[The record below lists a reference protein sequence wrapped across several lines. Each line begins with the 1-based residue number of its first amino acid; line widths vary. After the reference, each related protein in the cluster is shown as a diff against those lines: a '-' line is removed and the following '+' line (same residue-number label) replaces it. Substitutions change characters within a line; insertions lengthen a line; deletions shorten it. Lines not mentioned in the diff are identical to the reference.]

1 MTQQIINFAKIMAK
15 PITKYICQN
24 CGYSSLRWLGKC
36 PECDSWNSFVEEI
49 VVTDKRK
56 ITSKTRGIIDS
67 KITNLSKVSEI
78 DITEDK
84 RIVIGIGEL
93 DRVLGGGIVAGSVVL
108 VGGDPGIGKSTL
120 MMQLSD
126 KVKKNTILY
135 VSGEE
140 SQKQIKLRCERLGFA
155 HDEFYILSETS
166 LEIIAA
172 IVDKLKPDIV
182 IIDSIQTIYRNELES
197 SPGSVSQLRESTA
210 AIIQIAKAKNISFFL
225 IGHITKEGFIAGP
238 KVLEHM
244 VDTVLQFEGERTHA
258 YRVLRAI
265 KNRFG
270 STNEIGIFE
279 MTSTGLVEVTNPSE
293 VFLSQRSK
301 GIAGSSVSASMEG
314 TRPILVEVQALVSSS
329 GYSVPQRTAT
339 GFDYKRLAILIAVL
353 EKKIGLHL
361 SKFDVFLNI
370 AGGIKI
376 DEPSI
381 DLAAALSICSSFK
394 DSALEADLLVIGEVG
409 LSGEIRSVSFAER
422 RIQEALKLGFKK
434 ILLPKG
440 NLKNFRQNKE
450 LEYIP
455 VENIQDAIRLI

>member
-1 MTQQIINFAKIMAK
+1 MAK
-15 PITKYICQN
+15 PVTKYVCQN
-24 CGYSSLRWLGKC
+24 CGNVSLRWLGKC

-49 VVTDKRK
+49 VHADKHK
-56 ITSKTRGIIDS
+56 LKSKSSDILS
-67 KITNLSKVSEI
+67 AKLTNLSKVADI
-78 DITEDK
+78 NITEDK
-84 RIVIGIGEL
+84 RIVSSIEEL
-93 DRVLGGGIVAGSVVL
+93 DRVLGGGVVPGSVVL

-126 KVKKNTILY
+126 KIKSNVILY

-140 SQKQIKLRCERLGFA
+140 SPKQIKLRCERLGFA

-172 IVDKLKPDIV
+172 VVDKLKPDIV
-182 IIDSIQTIYRNELES
+182 IIDSIQTIYRSELES

-244 VDTVLQFEGERTHA
+244 VDTVLQFEGERTHS

-279 MTSTGLVEVTNPSE
+279 MTGTGLMEVRNPSE
-293 VFLSQRSK
+293 VFLSQRSR
-301 GIAGSSVSASMEG
+301 GISGSTVSASMEG
-314 TRPILVEVQALVSSS
+314 TRPILIEVQALVSSS

-353 EKKIGLHL
+353 EKKIGIHL
-361 SKFDVFLNI
+361 SKFDVFVNI

-381 DLAAALSICSSFK
+381 DLAAAISICSSFK
-394 DSALEADLLVIGEVG
+394 DTSIDADMLILGEIG
-409 LSGEIRSVSFAER
+409 LSGEIRGISFAER
-422 RIQEALKLGFKK
+422 RIQEAVKLGFKK
-434 ILLPKG
+434 VVLPKS
-440 NLKNFRQNKE
+440 NMKNFKPSKE
-450 LEYIP
+450 IEYIP
-455 VENIQDAIRLI
+455 VESIQDAIRLIL

>member
-1 MTQQIINFAKIMAK
+1 MPKSV
-15 PITKYICQN
+15 TKYVCQN
-24 CGYSSLRWLGKC
+24 CGYTSLRWIGKC

-49 VVTDKRK
+49 VHTDKRK
-56 ITSKTRGIIDS
+56 TASKSGS
-67 KITNLSKVSEI
+67 KADLKMQSLSKVSDI
-78 DITEDK
+78 DVKEDT
-84 RIVIGIGEL
+84 RTTTGIAEL

-120 MMQLSD
+120 MVQLAD
-126 KVKKNTILY
+126 KVKNKVIIY

-140 SQKQIKLRCERLGFA
+140 SQKQIKLRCERLGFL
-155 HDEFYILSETS
+155 HDDFFILTETS

-172 IVDKLKPDIV
+172 VIDRIEPDIV

-197 SPGSVSQLRESTA
+197 SPGSISQLRECTSA
-210 AIIQIAKAKNISFFL
+210 VIQIAKAKSVSFFL
-225 IGHITKEGFIAGP
+225 IGHITKEGMIAGP

-258 YRVLRAI
+258 YRILRAI

-270 STNEIGIFE
+270 STNEIGVFE
-279 MTSTGLVEVTNPSE
+279 MTGTGLLEIKNPSQL
-293 VFLSQRSK
+293 FLSQRSS
-301 GIAGSSVSASMEG
+301 GISGSSVSASIEG

-329 GYSVPQRTAT
+329 GYSIPQRTAT

-361 SKFDVFLNI
+361 SKYDVFLNI

-381 DLAAALSICSSFK
+381 DLAAAMSICSSFK
-394 DSALEADLLVIGEVG
+394 DSPIDPDMLILGEIG
-409 LSGEIRSVSFAER
+409 LSGEIRTISFIDR
-422 RIQEALKLGFKK
+422 RIQEAAKLGFKK
-434 ILLPKG
+434 IVLPKS
-440 NLKNFRQNKE
+440 NLKSFKKNGI
-450 LEYIP
+450 LEFIP
-455 VENIQDAIRLI
+455 VENIGDAINATM

>member
-1 MTQQIINFAKIMAK
+1 MPKSS
-15 PITKYICQN
+15 TKYVCQN
-24 CGYSSLRWLGKC
+24 CGYSSLKWMGKC

-49 VVTDKRK
+49 VRVDKRQASVKTHANIDLK
-56 ITSKTRGIIDS
+56 ITGLSRVSDIDV
-67 KITNLSKVSEI
+67 K
-78 DITEDK
+78 ED
-84 RIVIGIGEL
+84 RRTAAGIGEL
-93 DRVLGGGIVAGSVVL
+93 DRVLGGGIVAGSVIL

-120 MMQLSD
+120 MVQLAD
-126 KVKKNTILY
+126 KVKDKLIIY

-140 SQKQIKLRCERLGFA
+140 SQKQIKLRCERLGFVN
-155 HDEFYILSETS
+155 DDFYILSETN

-172 IVDKLKPDIV
+172 VIDRIEPDIV

-197 SPGSVSQLRESTA
+197 SPGSISQLRECTS
-210 AIIQIAKAKNISFFL
+210 AIIQIAKAKSISFFL
-225 IGHITKEGFIAGP
+225 IGHITKEGMIAGP

-258 YRVLRAI
+258 YRILRAI

-279 MTSTGLVEVTNPSE
+279 MTGTGLLEVKNPSE
-293 VFLSQRSK
+293 VFLSQRNS
-301 GIAGSSVSASMEG
+301 GISGCSVSASMEG
-314 TRPILVEVQALVSSS
+314 TRPILIEVQALVSSS

-361 SKFDVFLNI
+361 SKYDVFLNI

-394 DSALEADLLVIGEVG
+394 DAPIDPDMLVLGEIG
-409 LSGEIRSVSFAER
+409 LSGEIRTISFIDR
-422 RIQEALKLGFKK
+422 RIQEAAKLGFKK
-434 ILLPKG
+434 IVLPKS
-440 NLKNFRQNKE
+440 NLKGLKKDGILE
-450 LEYIP
+450 LIP
-455 VENIQDAIRLI
+455 VETIGDAISKTL

>member
-1 MTQQIINFAKIMAK
+1 MAK
-15 PITKYICQN
+15 PVTKYICQN

-36 PECDSWNSFVEEI
+36 PECDSWNTFAEEI
-49 VVTDKRK
+49 VHTDKHK
-56 ITSKTRGIIDS
+56 LKSKSSDILS
-67 KITNLSKVSEI
+67 AKLTNLSKVADI
-78 DITEDK
+78 NITEDK
-84 RIVIGIGEL
+84 RIVSTIEEL
-93 DRVLGGGIVAGSVVL
+93 DRVLGGGIVPGSVVL

-126 KVKKNTILY
+126 KIKKNTILY

-172 IVDKLKPDIV
+172 VVDKLKPDIV

-210 AIIQIAKAKNISFFL
+210 AVIQIAKAKNISFFL

-244 VDTVLQFEGERTHA
+244 VDTVLQFEGERTHS

-279 MTSTGLVEVTNPSE
+279 MTGTGLVEVRNPSE

-301 GIAGSSVSASMEG
+301 GISGSTVSASMEG
-314 TRPILVEVQALVSSS
+314 TRPILIEVQALVSSS

-353 EKKIGLHL
+353 EKKIGIHL
-361 SKFDVFLNI
+361 SKFDVFINI

-381 DLAAALSICSSFK
+381 DLAAAISICSSFK
-394 DSALEADLLVIGEVG
+394 DTSIDADMLILGEIG
-409 LSGEIRSVSFAER
+409 LSGEIRGISFAER
-422 RIQEALKLGFKK
+422 RIQEAIKLGFKK
-434 ILLPKG
+434 VLLPKS
-440 NLKNFRQNKE
+440 NLKNFKP
-450 LEYIP
+450 LKDIEYNP
-455 VENIQDAIRLI
+455 VESIQDAIRLIL

>member
-1 MTQQIINFAKIMAK
+1 MAK
-15 PITKYICQN
+15 PVTKYICQN
-24 CGYSSLRWLGKC
+24 CGYVSLRWLGKC
-36 PECDSWNSFVEEI
+36 PECDSWNTFVEEI
-49 VVTDKRK
+49 VQTDKHKLRSRSSDIVSAK
-56 ITSKTRGIIDS
+56 L
-67 KITNLSKVSEI
+67 TNLSKVADI
-78 DITEDK
+78 NITEDK
-84 RIVIGIGEL
+84 RIVSTIEEL
-93 DRVLGGGIVAGSVVL
+93 DRVLGGGVVPGSVVL

-126 KVKKNTILY
+126 KVKNNTILY

-140 SQKQIKLRCERLGFA
+140 SPKQIKLRCERLGFA

-172 IVDKLKPDIV
+172 VVEKLKPEIV
-182 IIDSIQTIYRNELES
+182 IIDSIQTIYRSELDS

-244 VDTVLQFEGERTHA
+244 VDTVLQFEGERTHS

-279 MTSTGLVEVTNPSE
+279 MTGTGLMEVRNPSE

-301 GIAGSSVSASMEG
+301 GISGSTVSASMEG
-314 TRPILVEVQALVSSS
+314 TRPILIEVQALVSSS

-353 EKKIGLHL
+353 EKKIGIHL

-381 DLAAALSICSSFK
+381 DLAAAISICSSFK
-394 DSALEADLLVIGEVG
+394 DTSIDADMLILGEIG
-409 LSGEIRSVSFAER
+409 LSGEIRGISFAER

-434 ILLPKG
+434 VVLPKS
-440 NLKNFRQNKE
+440 NMKNFKPSKE
-450 LEYIP
+450 IEYIP
-455 VENIQDAIRLI
+455 VESIQDAIRLIL

>member
-1 MTQQIINFAKIMAK
+1 MSK
-15 PITKYICQN
+15 PVTKYICQN

-49 VVTDKRK
+49 VYTDKRK
-56 ITSKTRGIIDS
+56 LTSKTHDIIDS
-67 KITNLSKVSEI
+67 KLTNLSKVSDI

-84 RIVIGIGEL
+84 RIISSIQEL
-93 DRVLGGGIVAGSVVL
+93 DRVLGGGIVPGSVVL

-126 KVKKNTILY
+126 KIKQNTILY

-140 SQKQIKLRCERLGFA
+140 SPKQIKLRCERLGFA

-225 IGHITKEGFIAGP
+225 IGHITKEGVIAGP

-244 VDTVLQFEGERTHA
+244 VDTVLQFECERTHS

-279 MTSTGLVEVTNPSE
+279 MTGAGLIEVLNPSE

-301 GIAGSSVSASMEG
+301 GISGSTVSASMEG
-314 TRPILVEVQALVSSS
+314 TRPILIEVQALVSSS
-329 GYSVPQRTAT
+329 GYSVPQRTST

-353 EKKIGLHL
+353 EKKIGIHL
-361 SKFDVFLNI
+361 SKFDVFMNI

-381 DLAAALSICSSFK
+381 DLAAAMSICSSFK
-394 DSALEADLLVIGEVG
+394 DTSIDADMLILGEIG
-409 LSGEIRSVSFAER
+409 LSGEIRGISFAER

-434 ILLPKG
+434 VVLPKS
-440 NLKNFRQNKE
+440 NMKIFKQSTE
-450 LEYIP
+450 LEYIQ
-455 VENIQDAIRLI
+455 VENIQ

>member
-1 MTQQIINFAKIMAK
+1 MAK
-15 PITKYICQN
+15 PVTKYICQN
-24 CGYSSLRWLGKC
+24 CGYVSLRWLGKC

-49 VVTDKRK
+49 VHTDKHKLR
-56 ITSKTRGIIDS
+56 SKSSDILS
-67 KITNLSKVSEI
+67 AKLTNLSKVADI
-78 DITEDK
+78 NITEDK
-84 RIVIGIGEL
+84 RIVSTIEEL
-93 DRVLGGGIVAGSVVL
+93 DRVLGGGIVPGSVVL

-126 KVKKNTILY
+126 KIKGNTILY

-140 SQKQIKLRCERLGFA
+140 SPRQIKLRCERLGFA

-172 IVDKLKPDIV
+172 IIDKLKPDIV

-210 AIIQIAKAKNISFFL
+210 AVIQIAKAKNISFFL

-279 MTSTGLVEVTNPSE
+279 MTGTGLVEVRNPSE

-301 GIAGSSVSASMEG
+301 GISGSTVSASMEG
-314 TRPILVEVQALVSSS
+314 TRPILIEVQALVSSS

-353 EKKIGLHL
+353 EKKIGIHL
-361 SKFDVFLNI
+361 SKFDVFINI

-381 DLAAALSICSSFK
+381 DLAAAISICSSFK
-394 DSALEADLLVIGEVG
+394 DTSIEHDMLILGEIG
-409 LSGEIRSVSFAER
+409 LSGEIRGISFAER
-422 RIQEALKLGFKK
+422 RIQEAIKLGFRKVV
-434 ILLPKG
+434 LPKG
-440 NLKNFRQNKE
+440 NMKNFKPSKE
-450 LEYIP
+450 IEYIP
-455 VENIQDAIRLI
+455 VESIHDAIRLIL

>member
-1 MTQQIINFAKIMAK
+1 MPKSV
-15 PITKYICQN
+15 TKYVCQS
-24 CGYSSLRWLGKC
+24 CGHTSLRWLGKC
-36 PECDSWNSFVEEI
+36 PECEAWNSFVEEI
-49 VVTDKRK
+49 THSDKRK
-56 ITSKTRGIIDS
+56 ITSSKTKNIVDL
-67 KITNLSKVSEI
+67 KITNLSKISEI
-78 DITEDK
+78 DVKEDK
-84 RIVIGIGEL
+84 RTLTKIEEL
-93 DRVLGGGIVAGSVVL
+93 DRVLGGGIVAGSVIL

-126 KVKKNTILY
+126 KVKGKTILY

-155 HDEFYILSETS
+155 HDDFYVLSETS

-172 IVDKLKPDIV
+172 IVDKLEPDIV
-182 IIDSIQTIYRNELES
+182 IIDSIQTIYRSELES
-197 SPGSVSQLRESTA
+197 SPGSISQLRESTA
-210 AIIQIAKAKNISFFL
+210 AIIQIAKAKGISFFL
-225 IGHITKEGFIAGP
+225 IGHITKEGVIAGP

-279 MTSTGLVEVTNPSE
+279 MTGTGLLEVKNPSE
-293 VFLSQRSK
+293 VFLSQRNK
-301 GIAGSSVSASMEG
+301 GISGSSVSASMEG

-353 EKKIGLHL
+353 EKKIGIHL

-381 DLAAALSICSSFK
+381 DLAAAMSICSSFK
-394 DSALEADLLVIGEVG
+394 DVPLDSEMLFLGEIG
-409 LSGEIRSVSFAER
+409 LSGEIRTISFADR
-422 RIQEALKLGFKK
+422 RIQEAAKLGFKK
-434 ILLPKG
+434 IVIPKS
-440 NLKNFRQNKE
+440 NLKNFKQNGVIE
-450 LEYIP
+450 FIP
-455 VENIQDAIRLI
+455 AENIQDAIRLVL

>member
-1 MTQQIINFAKIMAK
+1 MAK
-15 PITKYICQN
+15 PVTKYICQN

-36 PECDSWNSFVEEI
+36 PECDSWNTIAEEI
-49 VVTDKRK
+49 IHTDKHK
-56 ITSKTRGIIDS
+56 LKTKSSDILS
-67 KITNLSKVSEI
+67 AKLTNLSKVADI
-78 DITEDK
+78 NITEDK
-84 RIVIGIGEL
+84 RIVSTIEEL
-93 DRVLGGGIVAGSVVL
+93 DRVLGGGIVPGSVVL

-126 KVKKNTILY
+126 KIKKNTILY

-172 IVDKLKPDIV
+172 VVDKLKPDIV

-210 AIIQIAKAKNISFFL
+210 AVIQIAKAKNISFFL

-244 VDTVLQFEGERTHA
+244 VDTVLQFEGERTHS

-279 MTSTGLVEVTNPSE
+279 MTGTGLVEVRNPSE

-301 GIAGSSVSASMEG
+301 GISGSTVSASMEG
-314 TRPILVEVQALVSSS
+314 TRPILIEVQALVSSS

-353 EKKIGLHL
+353 EKKIGIHL
-361 SKFDVFLNI
+361 SKFDVFINI

-381 DLAAALSICSSFK
+381 DLAAAISICSSFK
-394 DSALEADLLVIGEVG
+394 DTSIDADMLILGEIG
-409 LSGEIRSVSFAER
+409 LSGEIRGISFAER
-422 RIQEALKLGFKK
+422 RIQEAIKLGFKK
-434 ILLPKG
+434 VLLPKS
-440 NLKNFRQNKE
+440 NLKNFKP
-450 LEYIP
+450 LKDIEYIP
-455 VENIQDAIRLI
+455 VESIQDAIRLIL

>member
-1 MTQQIINFAKIMAK
+1 MPKS
-15 PITKYICQN
+15 ITKYVCQN
-24 CGYSSLRWLGKC
+24 CGYTSLKWIGKC

-49 VVTDKRK
+49 VHTDKRK
-56 ITSKTRGIIDS
+56 PLSKSGTKADLKMQS
-67 KITNLSKVSEI
+67 LSKVSDI
-78 DITEDK
+78 DVKEDK
-84 RIVIGIGEL
+84 RTTTGIAEL

-120 MMQLSD
+120 MVQLAD
-126 KVKKNTILY
+126 KVKDKVIIY

-140 SQKQIKLRCERLGFA
+140 SQKQIKLRCERLGFVN
-155 HDEFYILSETS
+155 DDFYILTETN

-172 IVDKLKPDIV
+172 VVERIEPDIV

-197 SPGSVSQLRESTA
+197 SPGSISQLRECTSG
-210 AIIQIAKAKNISFFL
+210 IIQIAKAKSISFFL
-225 IGHITKEGFIAGP
+225 IGHITKEGMIAGP

-258 YRVLRAI
+258 YRILRAI

-270 STNEIGIFE
+270 STNEIGVFE
-279 MTSTGLVEVTNPSE
+279 MTGTGLLEIKNPSQL
-293 VFLSQRSK
+293 FLSQRSS
-301 GIAGSSVSASMEG
+301 GISGSSVSASIEG

-361 SKFDVFLNI
+361 SKYDVFLNI

-376 DEPSI
+376 EEPSI
-381 DLAAALSICSSFK
+381 DLAAAMSICSSFK
-394 DSALEADLLVIGEVG
+394 DSPIDPEMLILGEIG
-409 LSGEIRSVSFAER
+409 LSGEIRTISFIDR
-422 RIQEALKLGFKK
+422 RIQEAAKLGFKK
-434 ILLPKG
+434 IVLPKSNIKG
-440 NLKNFRQNKE
+440 FKKNGI

-455 VENIQDAIRLI
+455 VENIGDAIKEALRA

>member
-1 MTQQIINFAKIMAK
+1 MAK
-15 PITKYICQN
+15 PVTKYICQK

-49 VVTDKRK
+49 VYTDKRK
-56 ITSKTRGIIDS
+56 ISSKS
-67 KITNLSKVSEI
+67 KNLVDLKVTNLSKVADI

-84 RIVIGIGEL
+84 RIVSGIQEL
-93 DRVLGGGIVAGSVVL
+93 DRVLGGGIVPGSVVL

-126 KVKKNTILY
+126 KIKKNTILY

-140 SQKQIKLRCERLGFA
+140 SPKQIKLRCERLGFA

-172 IVDKLKPDIV
+172 IVDKLRPDIV

-279 MTSTGLVEVTNPSE
+279 MTGTGLMEVRNPSE

-301 GIAGSSVSASMEG
+301 GISGSTVSASMEG
-314 TRPILVEVQALVSSS
+314 TRPILIEVQALVSSS

-353 EKKIGLHL
+353 EKKIGIHL
-361 SKFDVFLNI
+361 SKFDVFVNI

-381 DLAAALSICSSFK
+381 DLAAAISICSSFK
-394 DSALEADLLVIGEVG
+394 DTSIDADMLILGEVG
-409 LSGEIRSVSFAER
+409 LSGETRAISFAER
-422 RIQEALKLGFKK
+422 RIQEAVKLGFKK
-434 ILLPKG
+434 VVLPKG
-440 NLKNFRQNKE
+440 NLKNFKQSKD

-455 VENIQDAIRLI
+455 VENIQDAIRLIL

>member
-1 MTQQIINFAKIMAK
+1 MAK
-15 PITKYICQN
+15 PVTKYICQN
-24 CGYSSLRWLGKC
+24 CGYVSLRWLGKC
-36 PECDSWNSFVEEI
+36 PECDSWNTFVEEI
-49 VVTDKRK
+49 VQTDKHKLKSRSSDIVSAK
-56 ITSKTRGIIDS
+56 L
-67 KITNLSKVSEI
+67 TNLSKVADI
-78 DITEDK
+78 NITEDK
-84 RIVIGIGEL
+84 RIVSTIEEL
-93 DRVLGGGIVAGSVVL
+93 DRVLGGGVVPGSVVL

-126 KVKKNTILY
+126 KIKNNTILY

-140 SQKQIKLRCERLGFA
+140 SPKQIKLRCERLGFA

-172 IVDKLKPDIV
+172 VVDKLKPDIV
-182 IIDSIQTIYRNELES
+182 IIDSIQTIYRSELES

-244 VDTVLQFEGERTHA
+244 VDTVLQFEGERTHS

-279 MTSTGLVEVTNPSE
+279 MTGTGLMEVRNPSE
-293 VFLSQRSK
+293 VFLSQRSR
-301 GIAGSSVSASMEG
+301 GISGSTVSASMEG
-314 TRPILVEVQALVSSS
+314 TRPILIEVQALVSSS

-353 EKKIGLHL
+353 EKKIGIHL

-381 DLAAALSICSSFK
+381 DLAAAISICSSFK
-394 DSALEADLLVIGEVG
+394 DTSIDADMLILGEIG
-409 LSGEIRSVSFAER
+409 LSGEIRGISFAER

-434 ILLPKG
+434 VVLPKS
-440 NLKNFRQNKE
+440 NMKNFKPSKE
-450 LEYIP
+450 IEYIP
-455 VENIQDAIRLI
+455 VESIQDAIRLIL

>member
-1 MTQQIINFAKIMAK
+1 LAKSV
-15 PITKYICQN
+15 TKYVCQN

-36 PECDSWNSFVEEI
+36 PECDSWNTFVEEI
-49 VVTDKRK
+49 AYSDKRK
-56 ITSKTRGIIDS
+56 ITSKPKNIVDL
-67 KITNLSKVSEI
+67 KITNLAKISEI
-78 DITEDK
+78 DIKEDK
-84 RIVIGIGEL
+84 RTKTGIDEL

-126 KVKKNTILY
+126 RIKNKIILY

-155 HDEFYILSETS
+155 NDDFYILSETS

-172 IVDKLKPDIV
+172 IADKLKPDIV

-210 AIIQIAKAKNISFFL
+210 AVIQIAKAKNISFFL
-225 IGHITKEGFIAGP
+225 IGHITKEGVIAGP

-258 YRVLRAI
+258 YRVLRAV

-279 MTSTGLVEVTNPSE
+279 MSGAGLLEVKNPSR
-293 VFLSQRSK
+293 VFLSERSR
-301 GIAGSSVSASMEG
+301 GISGSSVSASMEG
-314 TRPILVEVQALVSSS
+314 SRPILIEVQALVSSS

-353 EKKIGLHL
+353 EKKIGIHL

-370 AGGIKI
+370 AGGIRI

-381 DLAAALSICSSFK
+381 DLAAAMSICSSFR
-394 DSALEADLLVIGEVG
+394 DYSIDPDMLILGEIG
-409 LSGEIRSVSFAER
+409 LSGEIRAISFADR
-422 RIQEALKLGFKK
+422 RIQEAVKLGFKK
-434 ILLPKG
+434 IVLPKS
-440 NLKNFRQNKE
+440 NLKNFKQNGA
-450 LEYIP
+450 LQYIP
-455 VENIQDAIRLI
+455 VESIHDAVNLIM

>member
-1 MTQQIINFAKIMAK
+1 LAK
-15 PITKYICQN
+15 PVTKYICQN

-49 VVTDKRK
+49 VYTDKRK
-56 ITSKTRGIIDS
+56 LSSKARDIVDL
-67 KITNLSKVSEI
+67 KITNLSKISDI
-78 DITEDK
+78 DVKEDK
-84 RIVIGIGEL
+84 RTLTHIEEL
-93 DRVLGGGIVAGSVVL
+93 DRVLGGGIVAGSVIL

-126 KVKKNTILY
+126 KIKDKIILY

-155 HDEFYILSETS
+155 HDDFYVLPETS

-225 IGHITKEGFIAGP
+225 IGHITKEGVIAGP

-258 YRVLRAI
+258 YRILRAI

-279 MTSTGLVEVTNPSE
+279 MTGQGLLEVKNPSE
-293 VFLSQRSK
+293 VFLSQRNK
-301 GIAGSSVSASMEG
+301 GMSGSSVSASMEG
-314 TRPILVEVQALVSSS
+314 TRPILIEVQALVSSS

-353 EKKIGLHL
+353 EKKIGIHL

-381 DLAAALSICSSFK
+381 DLAAAMSICSSFK
-394 DSALEADLLVIGEVG
+394 DTPLDSDMLFLGELG
-409 LSGEIRSVSFAER
+409 LSGEIRTISFADR
-422 RIQEALKLGFKK
+422 RIQEAVKLGFKK
-434 ILLPKG
+434 VVIPKS
-440 NLKNFRQNKE
+440 NLKNFKQNGVI
-450 LEYIP
+450 EYIP
-455 VENIQDAIRLI
+455 VETIQDAIRLVL

>member
-1 MTQQIINFAKIMAK
+1 MAK
-15 PITKYICQN
+15 PVTKYVCQN
-24 CGYSSLRWLGKC
+24 CGNVSLRWLGKC

-49 VVTDKRK
+49 VHTDKHK
-56 ITSKTRGIIDS
+56 LKSKSSDILS
-67 KITNLSKVSEI
+67 AKLTNLSKVADI
-78 DITEDK
+78 NITEDK
-84 RIVIGIGEL
+84 RIVSTIEEL
-93 DRVLGGGIVAGSVVL
+93 DRVLGGGVVPGSVVL

-126 KVKKNTILY
+126 KIKSNTILY

-140 SQKQIKLRCERLGFA
+140 SPKQIKLRCERLGFA

-172 IVDKLKPDIV
+172 VVDKLKPDIV
-182 IIDSIQTIYRNELES
+182 IIDSIQTIYRSELES

-244 VDTVLQFEGERTHA
+244 VDTVLQFEGERTHS

-279 MTSTGLVEVTNPSE
+279 MTGTGLMEVRNPSE
-293 VFLSQRSK
+293 VFLSQRSR
-301 GIAGSSVSASMEG
+301 GISGSTVSASMEG
-314 TRPILVEVQALVSSS
+314 TRPILIEVQALVSSS

-353 EKKIGLHL
+353 EKKIGIHL
-361 SKFDVFLNI
+361 SKFDVFVNI

-381 DLAAALSICSSFK
+381 DLAAAISICSSFK
-394 DSALEADLLVIGEVG
+394 DTSIDADMLILGEIG
-409 LSGEIRSVSFAER
+409 LSGEIRGISFAER
-422 RIQEALKLGFKK
+422 RIQEAVKLGFKK
-434 ILLPKG
+434 VVLPKS
-440 NLKNFRQNKE
+440 NMKNFKPSKDI
-450 LEYIP
+450 EYIP
-455 VENIQDAIRLI
+455 VESIQDAIRLIL

>member
-1 MTQQIINFAKIMAK
+1 MAK
-15 PITKYICQN
+15 PVTKYVCQN
-24 CGYSSLRWLGKC
+24 CSNVSLRWLGKC

-49 VVTDKRK
+49 VHTDKHK
-56 ITSKTRGIIDS
+56 LKSKSSDILS
-67 KITNLSKVSEI
+67 AKLTNLSKVADI
-78 DITEDK
+78 NITEDK
-84 RIVIGIGEL
+84 RIVSTIEEL
-93 DRVLGGGIVAGSVVL
+93 DRVLGGGVVPGSVVL

-126 KVKKNTILY
+126 KIKSNTILY

-140 SQKQIKLRCERLGFA
+140 SPKQIKLRCERLGFA

-172 IVDKLKPDIV
+172 VVDKLKPDIV
-182 IIDSIQTIYRNELES
+182 IIDSIQTIYRSELES

-244 VDTVLQFEGERTHA
+244 VDTVLQFEGERTHS

-279 MTSTGLVEVTNPSE
+279 MTGTGLVEVRNPSE
-293 VFLSQRSK
+293 VFLSQRSR
-301 GIAGSSVSASMEG
+301 GISGSTVSASMEG
-314 TRPILVEVQALVSSS
+314 TRPILIEVQALVSSS

-353 EKKIGLHL
+353 EKKIGIHL
-361 SKFDVFLNI
+361 SKFDVFVNI

-381 DLAAALSICSSFK
+381 DLAAAISICSSFK
-394 DSALEADLLVIGEVG
+394 DTSIDADMLILGEIG
-409 LSGEIRSVSFAER
+409 LSGEIRGISFAER
-422 RIQEALKLGFKK
+422 RIQEAVKLGFKK
-434 ILLPKG
+434 VVLPKS
-440 NLKNFRQNKE
+440 NMKNFKPSKDI
-450 LEYIP
+450 EYIP
-455 VENIQDAIRLI
+455 VESIQDAIRLIL

>member
-1 MTQQIINFAKIMAK
+1 MAK
-15 PITKYICQN
+15 PVSKYICQN
-24 CGYSSLRWLGKC
+24 CGYVSLRWLGKC
-36 PECDSWNSFVEEI
+36 PECDSWNTFVEEI
-49 VVTDKRK
+49 VHTDKHK
-56 ITSKTRGIIDS
+56 LKSKSSDILS
-67 KITNLSKVSEI
+67 AKLTNLSKVADI
-78 DITEDK
+78 NITEDK
-84 RIVIGIGEL
+84 RIISTIEEL
-93 DRVLGGGIVAGSVVL
+93 DRVLGGGIVPGSVVL

-126 KVKKNTILY
+126 KIKNNTILY

-140 SQKQIKLRCERLGFA
+140 SPKQIKLRCERLGFA

-210 AIIQIAKAKNISFFL
+210 AVIQIAKAKNISFFL

-279 MTSTGLVEVTNPSE
+279 MTGTGLVEVRNPSE

-301 GIAGSSVSASMEG
+301 GISGSTVSASMEG
-314 TRPILVEVQALVSSS
+314 TRPILIEVQALVSSS

-353 EKKIGLHL
+353 EKKIGIHL
-361 SKFDVFLNI
+361 SKFDVFINI

-394 DSALEADLLVIGEVG
+394 DTSIDHDMLILGEIG
-409 LSGEIRSVSFAER
+409 LSGEIRGISFAER
-422 RIQEALKLGFKK
+422 RIQEAIKLGFKK
-434 ILLPKG
+434 VVLPKG
-440 NLKNFRQNKE
+440 NMKNFKPSKE
-450 LEYIP
+450 IEYIP
-455 VENIQDAIRLI
+455 VESIQDAIRLIL

>member
-1 MTQQIINFAKIMAK
+1 MSKTV
-15 PITKYICQN
+15 TKYVCQN
-24 CGYSSLRWLGKC
+24 CGYSSVRWLGKC
-36 PECDSWNSFVEEI
+36 PECSSWNTFVEEF
-49 VVTDKRK
+49 VQTDKRK
-56 ITSKTRGIIDS
+56 IASKKNGAALLQLS
-67 KITNLSKVSEI
+67 NLAKVSDI
-78 DITEDK
+78 DVKEDK
-84 RIVIGIGEL
+84 RINTKIDEL
-93 DRVLGGGIVAGSVVL
+93 DRVLGGGIVAGSVIL

-126 KVKKNTILY
+126 KIKEYTILY

-140 SQKQIKLRCERLGFA
+140 SQKQIKLRCERLGFE

-172 IVDKLKPDIV
+172 VVDKLEPDVV
-182 IIDSIQTIYRNELES
+182 IIDSIQTIYRSELES

-225 IGHITKEGFIAGP
+225 IGHITKEGVIAGP

-258 YRVLRAI
+258 YRILRAI

-279 MTSTGLVEVTNPSE
+279 MTGTGLLEVKNPSE
-293 VFLSQRSK
+293 VFLSQRSS
-301 GIAGSSVSASMEG
+301 GISGSTVSASMEG
-314 TRPILVEVQALVSSS
+314 TRPILIEVQALVSSS
-329 GYSVPQRTAT
+329 GYSVPQRTST

-361 SKFDVFLNI
+361 SKYDVFLNI

-381 DLAAALSICSSFK
+381 DLAAAMSICSSFK
-394 DSALEADLLVIGEVG
+394 DTSLDGDMLVLGEIG
-409 LSGEIRSVSFAER
+409 LSGEIRTISFVGR
-422 RIQEALKLGFKK
+422 RIQEAVKLGFKK
-434 ILLPKG
+434 IVLPKG
-440 NLKNFRQNKE
+440 NMKNLKANGILE
-450 LEYIP
+450 LIP
-455 VENIQDAIRLI
+455 VENIQDAVRLIM

>member
-1 MTQQIINFAKIMAK
+1 MAK
-15 PITKYICQN
+15 PVTKYICQY

-36 PECDSWNSFVEEI
+36 PECDSWNTFAEEI
-49 VVTDKRK
+49 VHTDKHK
-56 ITSKTRGIIDS
+56 LKSKSSDILS
-67 KITNLSKVSEI
+67 AKLTNLSKVADI
-78 DITEDK
+78 NITEDK
-84 RIVIGIGEL
+84 RIVSTIEEL
-93 DRVLGGGIVAGSVVL
+93 DRVLGGGIVPGSVVL

-126 KVKKNTILY
+126 KIKKNTILY

-172 IVDKLKPDIV
+172 VVDKLKPDIV

-210 AIIQIAKAKNISFFL
+210 AVIQIAKAKNISFFL

-244 VDTVLQFEGERTHA
+244 VDTVLQFEGERTHS

-279 MTSTGLVEVTNPSE
+279 MTGTGLVEVRNPSE

-301 GIAGSSVSASMEG
+301 GISGSTVSASMEG
-314 TRPILVEVQALVSSS
+314 TRPILIEVQALVSSS

-353 EKKIGLHL
+353 EKKIGIHL
-361 SKFDVFLNI
+361 SKFDVFINI

-381 DLAAALSICSSFK
+381 DLAAAISICSSFK
-394 DSALEADLLVIGEVG
+394 DTSIDADMLILGEIG
-409 LSGEIRSVSFAER
+409 LSGEIRGISFAER
-422 RIQEALKLGFKK
+422 RIQEAIKLGFKK
-434 ILLPKG
+434 VLLPKS
-440 NLKNFRQNKE
+440 NLKNFKP
-450 LEYIP
+450 LKDIEYIP
-455 VENIQDAIRLI
+455 VESIQDAIRLIF

>member
-1 MTQQIINFAKIMAK
+1 MPKSV
-15 PITKYICQN
+15 TKYVCQN
-24 CGYSSLRWLGKC
+24 CGYTSLKWIGKC

-49 VVTDKRK
+49 IHTDKRK
-56 ITSKTRGIIDS
+56 PLSKSGIKADLKMQS
-67 KITNLSKVSEI
+67 LSKVSDI
-78 DITEDK
+78 DVKEDK
-84 RIVIGIGEL
+84 RTTIGITEL

-120 MMQLSD
+120 MVQLAD
-126 KVKKNTILY
+126 KVKNKVIIY

-140 SQKQIKLRCERLGFA
+140 SQKQIKLRCERLGFVS
-155 HDEFYILSETS
+155 DDFYILTETN

-172 IVDKLKPDIV
+172 VIERIEPDIV
-182 IIDSIQTIYRNELES
+182 IIDSIQTIFRNELES
-197 SPGSVSQLRESTA
+197 SPGSISQLRECTSG
-210 AIIQIAKAKNISFFL
+210 IIQIAKAKSISFFL
-225 IGHITKEGFIAGP
+225 IGHITKEGMIAGP

-258 YRVLRAI
+258 YRILRAI

-270 STNEIGIFE
+270 STNEIGVFE
-279 MTSTGLVEVTNPSE
+279 MTGKGLLEIKNPSQL
-293 VFLSQRSK
+293 FLSQRSS
-301 GIAGSSVSASMEG
+301 GISGSSVSASIEG

-361 SKFDVFLNI
+361 SKYDVFLNI

-381 DLAAALSICSSFK
+381 DLAAVMSICSSFK
-394 DSALEADLLVIGEVG
+394 DSPIDPDMLILGEIG
-409 LSGEIRSVSFAER
+409 LSGEIRTISFIDR
-422 RIQEALKLGFKK
+422 RIQEAAKLGFKK
-434 ILLPKG
+434 IVLPRS
-440 NLKNFRQNKE
+440 NLKGFKKNGI

-455 VENIQDAIRLI
+455 VENIGDAIKEVLRA

>member
-1 MTQQIINFAKIMAK
+1 MAK
-15 PITKYICQN
+15 PVTKYICQN
-24 CGYSSLRWLGKC
+24 CGYVSLRWLGKC
-36 PECDSWNSFVEEI
+36 PECDSWNTFVEEI
-49 VVTDKRK
+49 VQTDKHKLKSRSSDIVSAK
-56 ITSKTRGIIDS
+56 L
-67 KITNLSKVSEI
+67 TNLSKVADI
-78 DITEDK
+78 NITEDK
-84 RIVIGIGEL
+84 RIVSTIEEL
-93 DRVLGGGIVAGSVVL
+93 DRVLGGGVVPGSVVL

-126 KVKKNTILY
+126 KIKNNTILY

-140 SQKQIKLRCERLGFA
+140 SPKQIKLRCERLGFA

-172 IVDKLKPDIV
+172 VVDKLKPGIV
-182 IIDSIQTIYRNELES
+182 IIDSIQTIYRSELES

-244 VDTVLQFEGERTHA
+244 VDTVLQFEGERTHS

-279 MTSTGLVEVTNPSE
+279 MTGTGLMEVRNPSE
-293 VFLSQRSK
+293 VFLSQRSR
-301 GIAGSSVSASMEG
+301 GISGSTVSASMEG
-314 TRPILVEVQALVSSS
+314 TRPILIEVQALVSSS

-353 EKKIGLHL
+353 EKKIGIHL

-381 DLAAALSICSSFK
+381 DLAAAISICSSFK
-394 DSALEADLLVIGEVG
+394 DTSIDADMLILGEIG
-409 LSGEIRSVSFAER
+409 LSGEIRGISFAER

-434 ILLPKG
+434 VVLPKS
-440 NLKNFRQNKE
+440 NMKNFKPSKE
-450 LEYIP
+450 IEYIP
-455 VENIQDAIRLI
+455 VESIQDAIRLIL

>member
-1 MTQQIINFAKIMAK
+1 MAK
-15 PITKYICQN
+15 LISKYVCQN
-24 CGYSSLRWLGKC
+24 CGYTSVRWLGKC

-49 VVTDKRK
+49 VNTDKRK
-56 ITSKTRGIIDS
+56 VSSRSKDMVDL
-67 KITNLSKVSEI
+67 KLTNLSKVSEI
-78 DITEDK
+78 DIRETNRTK
-84 RIVIGIGEL
+84 TGIVEL
-93 DRVLGGGIVAGSVVL
+93 DRVLGGGIVAGSVIL

-126 KVKKNTILY
+126 KVKSKIILY

-140 SQKQIKLRCERLGFA
+140 SPKQIKLRCERLGFA
-155 HDEFYILSETS
+155 HDDFYILAETS

-172 IVDKLKPDIV
+172 VIDKLNPDIV
-182 IIDSIQTIYRNELES
+182 IIDSVQTIYRNELES
-197 SPGSVSQLRESTA
+197 SPGSISQLRESTA
-210 AIIQIAKAKNISFFL
+210 AVIQIAKAKNVSFFL
-225 IGHITKEGFIAGP
+225 IGHITKEGVIAGP

-279 MTSTGLVEVTNPSE
+279 MTGTGLIEVKNPSE

-314 TRPILVEVQALVSSS
+314 TRPILIEVQALVSSS

-353 EKKIGLHL
+353 EKKIGIHL

-376 DEPSI
+376 EEPSI
-381 DLAAALSICSSFK
+381 DLAAAMSICSSFK
-394 DSALEADLLVIGEVG
+394 DSPIESDMLLLGEIGLG
-409 LSGEIRSVSFAER
+409 GEIRTISFADR
-422 RIQEALKLGFKK
+422 RIQEAAKLGFKK
-434 ILLPKG
+434 VVLPKS
-440 NLKNFRQNKE
+440 NLKNFKQNGV

-455 VENIQDAIRLI
+455 VENIQDAIRLVM

>member
-1 MTQQIINFAKIMAK
+1 MAK
-15 PITKYICQN
+15 QVSKYICQN
-24 CGYSSLRWLGKC
+24 CGYVSLRWLGKC

-49 VVTDKRK
+49 VHTDKHK
-56 ITSKTRGIIDS
+56 LKSKSSDILS
-67 KITNLSKVSEI
+67 AKLTNLSKVADI
-78 DITEDK
+78 NITEDK
-84 RIVIGIGEL
+84 RIVSTIEEL
-93 DRVLGGGIVAGSVVL
+93 DRVLGGGVVPGSVVL

-126 KVKKNTILY
+126 KIKSNVILY

-140 SQKQIKLRCERLGFA
+140 SPKQIKLRCERLGFA

-172 IVDKLKPDIV
+172 VVDKLKPDIV
-182 IIDSIQTIYRNELES
+182 IIDSIQTIYRSELES

-244 VDTVLQFEGERTHA
+244 VDTVLQFEGERTHS

-279 MTSTGLVEVTNPSE
+279 MTGTGLMEVRNPSE
-293 VFLSQRSK
+293 VFLSQRSR
-301 GIAGSSVSASMEG
+301 GISGSTVSASMEG
-314 TRPILVEVQALVSSS
+314 TRPILIEVQALVSSS

-353 EKKIGLHL
+353 EKKIGIHL
-361 SKFDVFLNI
+361 SKFDVFVNI

-381 DLAAALSICSSFK
+381 DLAAAISICSSFK
-394 DSALEADLLVIGEVG
+394 DTSIDADMLILGEIG
-409 LSGEIRSVSFAER
+409 LSGEIRGISFAER
-422 RIQEALKLGFKK
+422 RIQEAVKLGFKK
-434 ILLPKG
+434 VVLPKS
-440 NLKNFRQNKE
+440 NMKNFKPSKDI
-450 LEYIP
+450 EYIP
-455 VENIQDAIRLI
+455 VESIQDAIRLIL

>member
-1 MTQQIINFAKIMAK
+1 MSKTV
-15 PITKYICQN
+15 TKYVCQN

-36 PECDSWNSFVEEI
+36 PECSSWNTFVEEF
-49 VVTDKRK
+49 VHTDKRK
-56 ITSKTRGIIDS
+56 IAGKKNDAALLQLS
-67 KITNLSKVSEI
+67 NLAKVSDI
-78 DITEDK
+78 DVKEDK
-84 RIVIGIGEL
+84 RINTKIDEL
-93 DRVLGGGIVAGSVVL
+93 DRVLGGGIVAGSVIL

-126 KVKKNTILY
+126 KIKNYTILY

-140 SQKQIKLRCERLGFA
+140 SQKQIKLRCERLGFE

-172 IVDKLKPDIV
+172 VVDKLEPDVV
-182 IIDSIQTIYRNELES
+182 IIDSIQTIYRSEIES

-225 IGHITKEGFIAGP
+225 IGHITKEGVIAGP

-258 YRVLRAI
+258 YRILRAI

-279 MTSTGLVEVTNPSE
+279 MTGTGLIEVKNPSE
-293 VFLSQRSK
+293 VFLSQRSS
-301 GIAGSSVSASMEG
+301 GTSGSTVSASMEG
-314 TRPILVEVQALVSSS
+314 TRPILIEVQALVSSS
-329 GYSVPQRTAT
+329 GYSVPQRTST
-339 GFDYKRLAILIAVL
+339 GFDYKRLAILLAVL

-361 SKFDVFLNI
+361 SKYDVFLNI

-381 DLAAALSICSSFK
+381 DLAAAMSICSSFK
-394 DSALEADLLVIGEVG
+394 DTSIEGDMLVLGEIG
-409 LSGEIRSVSFAER
+409 LSGEIRTISFVDR
-422 RIQEALKLGFKK
+422 RIQEAVKLGFKK
-434 ILLPKG
+434 IVLPKG
-440 NLKNFRQNKE
+440 NMKNLKANEVLE
-450 LEYIP
+450 LIP
-455 VENIQDAIRLI
+455 VENIQDAVRLIL

>member
-1 MTQQIINFAKIMAK
+1 MAK
-15 PITKYICQN
+15 PVTKYICQN
-24 CGYSSLRWLGKC
+24 CGYVSLRWLGKC
-36 PECDSWNSFVEEI
+36 PECDSWNTFVEEI
-49 VVTDKRK
+49 VQIDKHKLKSRSSDIVSAK
-56 ITSKTRGIIDS
+56 L
-67 KITNLSKVSEI
+67 TNLSKVADI
-78 DITEDK
+78 NITEDK
-84 RIVIGIGEL
+84 RIVSTIEEL
-93 DRVLGGGIVAGSVVL
+93 DRVLGGGVVPGSVVL

-126 KVKKNTILY
+126 KIKNNTILY

-140 SQKQIKLRCERLGFA
+140 SPKQIKLRCERLGFA

-172 IVDKLKPDIV
+172 VVDKLKPDIV
-182 IIDSIQTIYRNELES
+182 IIDSIQTIYRSELES

-244 VDTVLQFEGERTHA
+244 VDTVLQFEGERTHS

-279 MTSTGLVEVTNPSE
+279 MTGTGLMEVRNPSE
-293 VFLSQRSK
+293 VFLSQRSR
-301 GIAGSSVSASMEG
+301 GISGSTVSASMEG
-314 TRPILVEVQALVSSS
+314 TRPILIEVQALVSSS

-353 EKKIGLHL
+353 EKKIGIHL

-381 DLAAALSICSSFK
+381 DLAAAISICSSFK
-394 DSALEADLLVIGEVG
+394 DTSIDADMLILGEIG
-409 LSGEIRSVSFAER
+409 LSGEIRGISFAER

-434 ILLPKG
+434 VVLPKS
-440 NLKNFRQNKE
+440 NMKNFK
-450 LEYIP
+450 P
-455 VENIQDAIRLI
+455 SK

>member
-1 MTQQIINFAKIMAK
+1 MSK
-15 PITKYICQN
+15 PVTKYICQN

-49 VVTDKRK
+49 VYTDKRK
-56 ITSKTRGIIDS
+56 LTSKTHDIIDS
-67 KITNLSKVSEI
+67 KLTNLSKVSDI

-84 RIVIGIGEL
+84 RIISTIQEL
-93 DRVLGGGIVAGSVVL
+93 DRVLGGGIVPGSVVL

-126 KVKKNTILY
+126 KIKQNTILY

-140 SQKQIKLRCERLGFA
+140 SPKQIKLRCERLGFA

-172 IVDKLKPDIV
+172 IVDKLKPEIV

-225 IGHITKEGFIAGP
+225 IGHITKEGVIAGP

-244 VDTVLQFEGERTHA
+244 VDTVLQFEGERTHS

-279 MTSTGLVEVTNPSE
+279 MTGAGLIEVLNPSE
-293 VFLSQRSK
+293 IFLSQRSK
-301 GIAGSSVSASMEG
+301 GISGSTVSASMEG
-314 TRPILVEVQALVSSS
+314 TRPILIEVQALVSSS
-329 GYSVPQRTAT
+329 GYSVPQRTST

-353 EKKIGLHL
+353 EKKIGIHL
-361 SKFDVFLNI
+361 SKFDVFMNI

-381 DLAAALSICSSFK
+381 DLAAAMSICSSFK
-394 DSALEADLLVIGEVG
+394 DTSIDADMLILGEIG
-409 LSGEIRSVSFAER
+409 LSGEIRGISFAER

-434 ILLPKG
+434 VVLPKS
-440 NLKNFRQNKE
+440 NMKNFKQSKE

-455 VENIQDAIRLI
+455 VENIQDAIRLIL

>member
-210 AIIQIAKAKNISFFL
+210 AVIQIAKAKNISFFL

>member
-1 MTQQIINFAKIMAK
+1 MAK
-15 PITKYICQN
+15 PVTKYICQN

-36 PECDSWNSFVEEI
+36 PECDSWNSFAEEI
-49 VVTDKRK
+49 VYTDKKNIASRTK
-56 ITSKTRGIIDS
+56 NIVES
-67 KITNLSKVSEI
+67 KISNLSKVSDI
-78 DITEDK
+78 DITEDR
-84 RIVIGIGEL
+84 RIVSSIEEL
-93 DRVLGGGIVAGSVVL
+93 DRVLGGGIVPGSVVL

-126 KVKKNTILY
+126 KIKNFTILY

-155 HDEFYILSETS
+155 HDDFYILSETS

-172 IVDKLKPDIV
+172 IVDKIKPHVV
-182 IIDSIQTIYRNELES
+182 IIDSIQTIYRSEIES
-197 SPGSVSQLRESTA
+197 SPGSITQLRESTA
-210 AIIQIAKAKNISFFL
+210 AVIQIAKAKNISFFL
-225 IGHITKEGFIAGP
+225 IGHITKEGVIAGP

-244 VDTVLQFEGERTHA
+244 VDTVLQFEGERTHS
-258 YRVLRAI
+258 YRILRAI

-279 MTSTGLVEVTNPSE
+279 MTGQGLVEVRNPSE

-301 GIAGSSVSASMEG
+301 GISGSSVSASIEG
-314 TRPILVEVQALVSSS
+314 TRPILIEVQALVSSS

-353 EKKIGLHL
+353 EKKIGIHL

-394 DSALEADLLVIGEVG
+394 DSSIDPDMLILGEIG
-409 LSGEIRSVSFAER
+409 LSGEIRGISFAER
-422 RIQEALKLGFKK
+422 RIQEAVKLGFKK
-434 ILLPKG
+434 IVLPAV
-440 NLKNFRQNKE
+440 NMKNFRQEKD

-455 VENIQDAIRLI
+455 VENITDAIRLIL

>member
-1 MTQQIINFAKIMAK
+1 MSK
-15 PITKYICQN
+15 PVTKYICQN

-49 VVTDKRK
+49 VYTDKRK
-56 ITSKTRGIIDS
+56 LTSKTHDIIDS
-67 KITNLSKVSEI
+67 KLTNLSKVSDI

-84 RIVIGIGEL
+84 RIISTIQEL
-93 DRVLGGGIVAGSVVL
+93 DRVLGGGIVPGSVVL

-126 KVKKNTILY
+126 KIKNNTILY

-140 SQKQIKLRCERLGFA
+140 SPKQIKLRCERLGFA

-172 IVDKLKPDIV
+172 IVDKLKPEIV

-225 IGHITKEGFIAGP
+225 IGHITKEGVIAGP

-244 VDTVLQFEGERTHA
+244 VDTVLQFEGERTHS

-279 MTSTGLVEVTNPSE
+279 MTGAGLIEVLNPSE

-301 GIAGSSVSASMEG
+301 GISGSTVSASMEG
-314 TRPILVEVQALVSSS
+314 TRPILIEVQALVSSS
-329 GYSVPQRTAT
+329 GYSVPQRTST

-353 EKKIGLHL
+353 EKKIGIHL
-361 SKFDVFLNI
+361 SKFDVFMNI

-381 DLAAALSICSSFK
+381 DLAAAMSICSSFK
-394 DSALEADLLVIGEVG
+394 DTSIDADMLILGEIG
-409 LSGEIRSVSFAER
+409 LSGEIRGISFAER

-434 ILLPKG
+434 VVLPKS
-440 NLKNFRQNKE
+440 NMKNFKQSKE

-455 VENIQDAIRLI
+455 VENIQDAIRLIL